1 MAPNAGFAPLPQP
14 PPRQSGF
21 PVWLI
26 VVLAVLLFV
35 VLIVGTLGVLAYGGF
50 RRYIAASKTAEATA
64 SLALI
69 SMDAQNAFDADHE
82 LCASASHPV
91 PASVA
96 AVKGLKYASSS
107 ADWQADAPSHAGFAC
122 LGFEMSYPQYY
133 QYDYQRSGS
142 GTKSGDSFRAVAR
155 GDLNGDGVTS
165 ELSRGG
171 KIAGAGVLLDPKVD
185 QVNAGE

>member
-1 MAPNAGFAPLPQP
+1 MAPHTGFAPP
-14 PPRQSGF
+14 PPPGKTGF

-26 VVLAVLLFV
+26 VVLVVLLFV
-35 VLIVGTLGVLAYGGF
+35 VLIVGTLGVLAYSGF
-50 RRYIAASKTAEATA
+50 RKYIAASKAAEAT
-64 SLALI
+64 STLALV

-91 PASVA
+91 PASIA
-96 AVKGLKYASSS
+96 SVKGVKYASSS
-107 ADWQADAPSHAGFAC
+107 ADWQADAAAHAGFAC

-133 QYDYQRSGS
+133 QYDYQRTGS
-142 GTKSGDSFRAVAR
+142 GTKSGDSFRAIAR

-171 KIAGAGVLLDPKVD
+171 RIAGAGVVLDPKVD
-185 QVNAGE
+185 QVNPGE